1 MLISTLGYL
10 ASKPFSSVARKE
22 PMPPSPDAQKSNVT
36 GSPDP
41 LFEDPEP
48 PLLSLEQPAATN
60 DSAKI
65 ATNARRNL
73 IRTLLTNDRRE
84 APPIFR
90 SQRAPVRAPAFPRP
104 RVPTARPWAD
114 DNVPRSDWETQSRPA
129 SSPSPLPPHG
139 DEVWPTGQVFA
150 EVRVPPGA
158 PVRSLQDEGVRERV
172 RVGRLGG
179 GNDRDV
185 AIAAGLHLALEPRA
199 RLV

>member
-36 GSPDP
+36 CSPEP

-48 PLLSLEQPAATN
+48 PPLSLEQAAATN

-84 APPIFR
+84 APPIHR
-90 SQRAPVRAPAFPRP
+90 SRRAPVRAPSQPRP

-114 DNVPRSDWETQSRPA
+114 DNVPRSGLETQSGWAR
-129 SSPSPLPPHG
+129 SPSVLTPHS
-139 DEVWPTGQVFA
+139 DEVRPTGQVFA
-150 EVRVPPGA
+150 EVRMPPGA
-158 PVRSLQDEGVRERV
+158 PLRPLKDERVRERV
-172 RVGRLGG
+172 GIAGLGG
-179 GNDRDV
+179 GDDRDV
-185 AIAAGLHLALEPRA
+185 PIGA
-199 RLV
+199 